1 MDTSVYL
8 KTDISDNI
16 LRITLNRPEKLNCF
30 GIPELQ
36 AIQNILEENETNPS
50 VKAVKFSGAGKR
62 SFSTGANL
70 KQFKNL
76 DRQGIAEWIKKGN
89 DVFNYIEYYPK
100 PTVAVIE
107 GYALGGG
114 LELALSCDL
123 RIASDNS
130 IFGNPEL
137 SHGWLPGW
145 GGIRR
150 LKKIV
155 GQSRTKELIFLSKQ
169 ISAEEALRIGLINQ
183 LSDSAEL
190 PAKANQ
196 LFENLI
202 KVEPEIFAMAKAAI
216 SDPEYANSSTSS
228 GTWFDVLSTQYSKK
242 LL

>member
-8 KTDISDNI
+8 KTDISKNI

-36 AIQNILEENETNPS
+36 AIHNILEKYETNSS
-50 VKAVKFSGAGKR
+50 VKAVEFSGAGNR

-76 DRQGIAEWIKKGN
+76 DKQGTVEWIKKGN
-89 DVFNYIEYYPK
+89 DVFNFIDCYPK

-123 RIASDNS
+123 RIASENS
-130 IFGNPEL
+130 VFGNPEL

-155 GQSRTKELIFLSKQ
+155 GQAKTKELIFLSKQ
-169 ISAEEALRIGLINQ
+169 ISADEALQIGIINQ
-183 LSDSAEL
+183 LCDPAEL
-190 PAKANQ
+190 QAKTEQ
-196 LFENLI
+196 LFESLLKI
-202 KVEPEIFAMAKAAI
+202 EPEIFSMAKATI
-216 SDPEYANSSTSS
+216 SDYEYSDSSTSS
-228 GTWFDVLSTQYSKK
+228 YTWFDILSTQYSKK